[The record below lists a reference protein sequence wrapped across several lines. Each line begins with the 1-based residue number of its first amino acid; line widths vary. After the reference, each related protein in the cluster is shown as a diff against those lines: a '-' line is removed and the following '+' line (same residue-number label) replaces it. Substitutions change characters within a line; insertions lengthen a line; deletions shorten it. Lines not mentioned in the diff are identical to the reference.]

1 MPETKST
8 SIERIAKRNGRVV
21 PFDRSKISAA
31 VSKALKAVGD
41 EDTAKSEKVTSD
53 VIGILE
59 ITCRH
64 GRVPDVEEVQDLVEK
79 MLIENGFSDAAKAY
93 ILYRE
98 QHARI
103 RDGKKLLAG
112 AVSMVDEYL
121 RESDWRVKENSNMT
135 YSLQGLNVYLSSDV
149 LAYYWLTRIYNDKV
163 REAHLAGDFHLHD
176 LGVLGPYCCG
186 WDLKDLIMRGFAG
199 VAGKIESKPAKHLR
213 SALGQVVN
221 FFFTLQGE
229 AAGAQA
235 FSNFDTLMA
244 PFVKNDSLTYV
255 ETKQAIQEFVFN
267 LNVPTRVGFQTPF
280 TNLSF
285 DLAPP
290 SYLKNEAAIV
300 GGKPQDYTYGD
311 CQQEIDMLNQAFC
324 EVMNEGDSKGRIFSF
339 PIPTYNISNDFD
351 PDNPNLDSLWQM
363 TAKYG
368 IPYFANFLNSDLRPE
383 DARSM
388 CCRLRLD
395 LREIRRRGGGLF
407 GSDPLTGSLGVVTI
421 NMPRLGYLS
430 KNTEEFFERLRS
442 TMELAKDSLEVKRK
456 ALDNLAEQGLFPY
469 SVCYLKSI
477 KERLGSYWSN
487 HFSTIGLIG
496 MNEAILNLS
505 EHDITTTEG
514 TRFAKEVLNF
524 MKDVLAEF
532 QQETGN
538 LYNLESTPGEGAS
551 YRLAK
556 LDKERFSQIIT
567 AGEKEPYYTNS
578 SQLPVNADFDLA
590 SAMDHQD
597 QLQTIYTGG
606 TVFHCFMG
614 ERIHNP
620 DMAKKMVMKTANN
633 FQLPYFTLTPTFS
646 VCPEHGYLNGETP
659 VCPECKHETEVYS
672 RVVGYFRPVRQWN
685 RGKQEE
691 YHDRHLFSED
701 VVEAAAS
708 W

>member
-1 MPETKST
+1 MPNLKT
-8 SIERIAKRNGRVV
+8 SKIEKIAKRDGRVV
-21 PFDRSKISAA
+21 PFDASKIYIA
-31 VSKALKAVGD
+31 VTKALAAVGD
-41 EDTAKSEKVTSD
+41 NDLSKAERVAND

-59 ITCRH
+59 ITCRQ

-79 MLIENGFSDAAKAY
+79 MLIQNGYADAAKSY

-98 QHARI
+98 QRARI

-149 LAYYWLTRIYNDKV
+149 LAYYWLTRVYNEKI
-163 REAHLAGDFHLHD
+163 RESHLSGDFHLHD

-186 WDLKDLIMRGFAG
+186 WDLKDLIIRGFAG
-199 VAGKIESKPAKHLR
+199 VAGKIESRPAKHLR
-213 SALGQVVN
+213 SALGQIVN

-244 PFVKNDSLTYV
+244 PFVKNDNLTYKDV
-255 ETKQAIQEFVFN
+255 RQAIQEFVFN

-285 DLAPP
+285 DLTPP
-290 SYLKNEAAIV
+290 NYLKDEAAIV
-300 GGKPQDYTYGD
+300 GGTPQDYTYGD
-311 CQQEIDMLNQAFC
+311 CQQEIDMINRAFC
-324 EVMNEGDSKGRIFSF
+324 EIMNEGDSKGRIFSF
-339 PIPTYNISNDFD
+339 PIPTYNISTGFN
-351 PDNPNLDSLWQM
+351 PDNPNLDALWQM

-368 IPYFANFLNSDLRPE
+368 IPYFANFLNSDLKPE

-421 NMPRLGYLS
+421 NMPRIGYLS
-430 KNTEEFFERLRS
+430 KTKEDFFSRLR
-442 TMELAKDSLEVKRK
+442 TNMEIARDSLEIKRK
-456 ALDNLAEQGLFPY
+456 ALDKLAEKGLFPY
-469 SVCYLKSI
+469 SICYLQSI
-477 KERLGSYWSN
+477 KDRLGSYWAN

-496 MNEAILNLS
+496 MNEAILNFMGT
-505 EHDITTTEG
+505 DITTSSG
-514 TRFAKEVLNF
+514 SAFAKEVLNY
-524 MKDVLAEF
+524 MKAILAEF
-532 QQETGN
+532 QETTGN
-538 LYNLESTPGEGAS
+538 LYNLESTPGEGAT

-556 LDKERFSQIIT
+556 LDRERFSRIIS

-578 SQLPVNADFDLA
+578 SQLPVDADIDLVD
-590 SAMDHQD
+590 AMKHQD
-597 QLQTIYTGG
+597 ELQTIYTGG

-614 ERIHNP
+614 ERIHDP
-620 DMAKKMVMKTANN
+620 EMAKQMVMKTARN
-633 FQLPYFTLTPTFS
+633 FRLPYFTLTPTFS
-646 VCPEHGYLNGETP
+646 ICPNHGYLNGENP
-659 VCPECKHETEVYS
+659 KCPTCNHETEVYS

-685 RGKQEE
+685 KGKQEE
-691 YHDRHLFSED
+691 FSERHLFSENML
-701 VVEAAAS
+701 ESIAA
-708 W
+708 

>member
-1 MPETKST
+1 MPDLKSIP
-8 SIERIAKRNGRVV
+8 IEKIAKRDGRVV
-21 PFDRSKISAA
+21 PFDGSKIYTA
-31 VSKALKAVGD
+31 VTKALKAVGD
-41 EDTAKSEKVTSD
+41 DNLDKADRVTND
-53 VIGILE
+53 VLSILD
-59 ITCRH
+59 ITCRQ

-79 MLIENGFSDAAKAY
+79 MLIQNGYADAAKAY

-103 RDGKKLLAG
+103 RDAKKLLAG

-121 RESDWRVKENSNMT
+121 KESDWRVKENSNMT

-149 LAYYWLTRIYNDKV
+149 LAYYWLTRIYNEKI
-163 REAHLAGDFHLHD
+163 REAHLSGDFHLHD

-186 WDLKDLIMRGFAG
+186 WDLKDLIIRGFAG
-199 VAGKIESKPAKHLR
+199 VAGKIESRPAKHLR
-213 SALGQVVN
+213 SALGQIVN

-244 PFVKNDSLTYV
+244 PFVKGDNLTYKEV
-255 ETKQAIQEFVFN
+255 RQAIQEFVFN

-285 DLAPP
+285 DLTPP
-290 SYLKNEAAIV
+290 SYLKDEAAVV
-300 GGKPQDYTYGD
+300 GGTTQDFTYGD
-311 CQQEIDMLNQAFC
+311 CQKEIDMINQAFC

-339 PIPTYNISNDFD
+339 PIPTYNISAGFD
-351 PDNPNLDSLWQM
+351 PDNPNLDALWQM

-368 IPYFANFLNSDLRPE
+368 IPYFANFLNSDLKPE

-407 GSDPLTGSLGVVTI
+407 GSDPLTGSLGVVTV
-421 NMPRLGYLS
+421 NMPRIGYLS
-430 KNTEEFFERLRS
+430 KSRDDFFARL
-442 TMELAKDSLEVKRK
+442 TAVMELARDSLEIKRK

-469 SVCYLKSI
+469 SICYLRSI

-496 MNEAILNLS
+496 MNEAIVNFMG
-505 EHDITTTEG
+505 EDITTPAG
-514 TRFAKEVLNF
+514 SAFAREVLDY
-524 MKDVLAEF
+524 MKMVLAGF
-532 QQETGN
+532 QETTGN

-556 LDKERFSQIIT
+556 LDRERFSQIIT
-567 AGEKEPYYTNS
+567 AGEKESYYTNS
-578 SQLPVNADFDLA
+578 SQLPVNAEMDLV
-590 SAMDHQD
+590 SAMKHQD
-597 QLQTIYTGG
+597 QLQPVYTGG
-606 TVFHCFMG
+606 TVFHCFLG
-614 ERIHNP
+614 ERIHDP
-620 DMAKKMVMKTANN
+620 EMAKQMVMKTAEN
-633 FQLPYFTLTPTFS
+633 FHLPYFTLTPTFS
-646 VCPEHGYLNGETP
+646 VCPSHGYISGEKP
-659 VCPECKHETEVYS
+659 VCPTCGHETEVYS

-685 RGKQEE
+685 KGKQEE
-691 YHDRHLFSED
+691 FGDRHLFSED
-701 VVEAAAS
+701 MLEGIAA
-708 W
+708 

>member
-1 MPETKST
+1 MADLKSIT
-8 SIERIAKRNGRVV
+8 IEKIAKRDGRVV
-21 PFDRSKISAA
+21 PFDSSKIFTA
-31 VSKALKAVGD
+31 VTRALKAVGD
-41 EDTAKSEKVTSD
+41 DDLEKANRVTND
-53 VIGILE
+53 VLSILD
-59 ITCRH
+59 ITCRQ

-79 MLIENGFSDAAKAY
+79 MLIQNGYADAAKAY

-103 RDGKKLLAG
+103 RDAKKLLAG

-121 RESDWRVKENSNMT
+121 KESDWRVKENSNMT

-149 LAYYWLTRIYNDKV
+149 LAYYWLTRIYNEKI
-163 REAHLAGDFHLHD
+163 REAHLSGDFHLHD

-186 WDLKDLIMRGFAG
+186 WDLKDLIIRGFAG
-199 VAGKIESKPAKHLR
+199 VAGKIESRPAKHLR
-213 SALGQVVN
+213 SALGQIVN

-244 PFVKNDSLTYV
+244 PFVKSDNLTYKEV
-255 ETKQAIQEFVFN
+255 RQAIQEFVFN

-285 DLAPP
+285 DLTPP
-290 SYLKNEAAIV
+290 SYLKDEAAVV
-300 GGKPQDYTYGD
+300 GGEPRDFTYGD
-311 CQQEIDMLNQAFC
+311 CQKEVDMINQAFC

-339 PIPTYNISNDFD
+339 PIPTYNISAGFD
-351 PDNPNLDSLWQM
+351 PDNPNLDALWQM

-368 IPYFANFLNSDLRPE
+368 IPYFANFLNSDLKPE

-407 GSDPLTGSLGVVTI
+407 GSDPLTGSLGVVTV
-421 NMPRLGYLS
+421 NMPRIGYLS
-430 KNTEEFFERLRS
+430 KSRDDFFARL
-442 TMELAKDSLEVKRK
+442 TAIMELARDSLEIKRK

-469 SVCYLKSI
+469 SICYLRSI

-496 MNEAILNLS
+496 MNEAIINFMG
-505 EHDITTTEG
+505 EDITTPAG
-514 TRFAKEVLNF
+514 SAFAREVLDY
-524 MKDVLAEF
+524 MKMVLAGF
-532 QQETGN
+532 QETTGN

-556 LDKERFSQIIT
+556 LDRERFSQIIT
-567 AGEKEPYYTNS
+567 AGEKESYYTNS
-578 SQLPVNADFDLA
+578 SQLPVNAEMDLV
-590 SAMDHQD
+590 SAMKHQD
-597 QLQTIYTGG
+597 QLQPVYTGG
-606 TVFHCFMG
+606 TVFHCFLG
-614 ERIHNP
+614 ERIHDP
-620 DMAKKMVMKTANN
+620 EMAKQMVMKTAEN
-633 FQLPYFTLTPTFS
+633 FHLPYFTLTPTFS
-646 VCPEHGYLNGETP
+646 VCPSHGYITGEKP
-659 VCPECKHETEVYS
+659 ACPTCGHETEVYS

-685 RGKQEE
+685 KGKQEE
-691 YHDRHLFSED
+691 FGDRHLFSED
-701 VVEAAAS
+701 MLEGVSA
-708 W
+708 